1 MKTYTVYRVETN
13 KTERIGKVVD
23 RRRGERNDN
32 ALDMLRLAQKIFAT
46 SSMDSNIFILRES
59 SIQSIFL
66 SGGSRPSPAR

>member
-32 ALDMLRLAQKIFAT
+32 ALDMLRLAQKIYAT

-66 SGGSRPSPAR
+66 SGGR

>member
-32 ALDMLRLAQKIFAT
+32 ALDMLRLAQKIYAT

-66 SGGSRPSPAR
+66 SGGE

>member
-66 SGGSRPSPAR
+66 SGGR

>member
-32 ALDMLRLAQKIFAT
+32 ALDMLRLAQKIYAT

-66 SGGSRPSPAR
+66 SGGG

>member
-66 SGGSRPSPAR
+66 SGGG